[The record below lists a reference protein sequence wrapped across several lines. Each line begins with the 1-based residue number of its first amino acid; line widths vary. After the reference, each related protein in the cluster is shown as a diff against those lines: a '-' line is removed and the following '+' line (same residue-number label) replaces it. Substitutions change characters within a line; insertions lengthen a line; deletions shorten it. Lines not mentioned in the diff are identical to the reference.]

1 MNQIRQEKCLRDHE
15 GPPREPEACAELLSA
30 NGRIGDMFRDSRATL
45 AVTVM
50 ACMAAPAIVGCG
62 ALKQVGAG
70 VHVSPSSAYSV
81 TGQITSVVINGGS
94 GSITVTGTDH
104 GAIQV
109 SQQPSYSK
117 KPPVTSR
124 NISGSTL
131 TLSYTCP
138 TELVCGVAYNVQVPR
153 DVAVRAVTREGSITL
168 ISVTGPVTAQTV
180 AGFIS
185 ATSLASPSAT
195 FKSRAGGINASFTAA
210 PGSVQASTTAGPI
223 SLVVPNTVSYKVNG
237 HTYVGKT
244 TVTVRQATVSA
255 HTITAHSDLGSITI
269 SPS

>member
-1 MNQIRQEKCLRDHE
+1 MRV
-15 GPPREPEACAELLSA
+15 PFAELPS
-30 NGRIGDMFRDSRATL
+30 RMEECQDMFRGSRFSL
-45 AVTVM
+45 AFAVL
-50 ACMAAPAIVGCG
+50 ACAAALAIAGCG
-62 ALKQVGAG
+62 ALGQVGAG

-81 TGQITSVVINGGS
+81 TGRITTVVINGGS
-94 GSITVTGTDH
+94 GSITVTGIDH
-104 GAIQV
+104 GAIRV
-109 SQQPSYSK
+109 SQQPSYSDSK
-117 KPPVTSR
+117 KPPVTTR
-124 NISGSTL
+124 RVSGSTL

-138 TELVCGVAYNVQVPR
+138 AEFVCGVTYDVQVPPG
-153 DVAVRAVTREGSITL
+153 VAVRAATREGSITL
-168 ISVTGPVTAQTV
+168 TSVTGPVTARTV

-195 FKSRAGGINASFTAA
+195 LKSSAGGINASFTVP

-223 SLVVPNTVSYKVNG
+223 SLAVPNTVSYKVNG

-244 TVTVRQATVSA
+244 TVTVRQATAST

>member
-1 MNQIRQEKCLRDHE
+1 MEECR
-15 GPPREPEACAELLSA
+15 
-30 NGRIGDMFRDSRATL
+30 DMFRGSRSSL
-45 AVTVM
+45 ALAVM
-50 ACMAAPAIVGCG
+50 ACAAVPAIAGCG
-62 ALKQVGAG
+62 ALGQAGAG
-70 VHVSPSSAYSV
+70 VHVSSSSAYNI

-138 TELVCGVAYNVQVPR
+138 AEFVCGVTYDVQVPR
-153 DVAVRAVTREGSITL
+153 GVAVRAVTREGAITL
-168 ISVTGPVTAQTV
+168 TSVSGPVTAQTV

-195 FKSRAGGINASFTAA
+195 LKSSAGGINASFTAV

-223 SLVVPNTVSYKVNG
+223 SLAVPNTVSYKVNG

-244 TVTVRQATVSA
+244 TVTVRQDTAST

-269 SPS
+269 APS

>member
-1 MNQIRQEKCLRDHE
+1 MFR
-15 GPPREPEACAELLSA
+15 GPRSAPALALVACAVASA
-30 NGRIGDMFRDSRATL
+30 L
-45 AVTVM
+45 A
-50 ACMAAPAIVGCG
+50 GCG
-62 ALKQVGAG
+62 ALGHVGAG

-81 TGQITSVVINGGS
+81 TARVTTVVIDGGS
-94 GSITVTGTDH
+94 GSITVTGTSH

-117 KPPVTSR
+117 KPPVTTR
-124 NISGSTL
+124 TVSGSTL
-131 TLSYTCP
+131 TLAYTCP
-138 TELVCGVAYNVQVPR
+138 TELVCGVAYDVQVPP
-153 DVAVRAVTREGSITL
+153 DVAVHAVTREGSITL
-168 ISVTGPVTAQTV
+168 SSVTGPVTAQTV

-195 FKSRAGGINASFTAA
+195 FKSSAGGINASFTAA

-223 SLVVPNTVSYKVNG
+223 FVAVPNIVSYKVSG

-244 TVTVRQATVSA
+244 TVTVRQASA
-255 HTITAHSDLGSITI
+255 STHTITAHSDLGSITI

>member
-1 MNQIRQEKCLRDHE
+1 
-15 GPPREPEACAELLSA
+15 LLGCHRKWK
-30 NGRIGDMFRDSRATL
+30 NIGDMFRSPRSSLVL
-45 AVTVM
+45 AAM
-50 ACMAAPAIVGCG
+50 ACAAVPAIIGCG
-62 ALKQVGAG
+62 ALGQVGAG
-70 VHVSPSSAYSV
+70 VHVSPSSTYSV
-81 TGQITSVVINGGS
+81 TGQITAVVINGGS
-94 GSITVTGTDH
+94 GSITVTGTGH

-138 TELVCGVAYNVQVPR
+138 TELLCGVTYDVQVPR

-168 ISVTGPVTAQTV
+168 TSVTGPVTAQTV

-195 FKSRAGGINASFTAA
+195 LKSSAGGINASFTAA

-223 SLVVPNTVSYKVNG
+223 SLAVPNTVSYKVTG
-237 HTYVGKT
+237 HTYVGRT
-244 TVTVRQATVSA
+244 MVTVRQDTTSA